1 MSLMVLHIS
10 LILLKLIGSKDLFQF
25 CLISLAIGLHF
36 LTASLELSLLLLC
49 ELWTL
54 LVTTWLLR
62 GGSGRGISF
71 ALMLLAVMLPV
82 MSALAACWS
91 LRPYFLA
98 NLSVRCFTI
107 SVLSG
112 FLQFLHSHFF
122 SSWAKAAE
130 LISTAAIIVIIIFFI
145 FFLCLI
151 V

>member
-82 MSALAACWS
+82 MSAG
-91 LRPYFLA
+91 
-98 NLSVRCFTI
+98 TT
-107 SVLSG
+107 
-112 FLQFLHSHFF
+112 
-122 SSWAKAAE
+122 E
-130 LISTAAIIVIIIFFI
+130 LISILGVELKQAGWLPAGR
-145 FFLCLI
+145 
-151 V
+151 